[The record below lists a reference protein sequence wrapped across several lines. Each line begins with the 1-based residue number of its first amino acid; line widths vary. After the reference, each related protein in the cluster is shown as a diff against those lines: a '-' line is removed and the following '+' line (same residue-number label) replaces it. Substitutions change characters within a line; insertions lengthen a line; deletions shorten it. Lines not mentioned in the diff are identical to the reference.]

1 MSSKSL
7 VMALAAV
14 VLGGTACSRGSG
26 KVSVSAQSATAA
38 GTTTPTT
45 PGTLD
50 LGNGIVVSRVR
61 AVVQRIALEG
71 SEAAAP
77 DAGAGG
83 ADDPA
88 GHALVADR
96 SSGSDSD
103 GGTDGGQGD
112 DDAEADEVK
121 VGPFLVDLTGDKLAT
136 GISQVFDADV
146 PAGTYREIKVV
157 IAPVAVADAGSIA
170 GLADMNGESIIVD
183 GTVDGTAFSFQS
195 TIHVKQKQES
205 TIVVA
210 SDGSSSNV
218 TLTVDPKT
226 WFVASDGSRLDPGA
240 AASKSQIEDNIRR
253 SVKAFCDHDR
263 NGEDDGQQ
271 HGGADD
277 GPGHT

>member
-1 MSSKSL
+1 MPSKSL
-7 VMALAAV
+7 VMALAAL
-14 VLGGTACSRGSG
+14 VLGGTACSKGSG

-45 PGTLD
+45 AGTLD

-61 AVVQRIALEG
+61 VVVERVALEG
-71 SEAAAP
+71 PEAATP

-83 ADDPA
+83 SDDPA
-88 GHALVADR
+88 SHELVADR
-96 SSGSDSD
+96 SSD
-103 GGTDGGQGD
+103 GGTDGGLGD
-112 DDAEADEVK
+112 DDDADEVK

-146 PAGTYREIKVV
+146 PAGTYGEIKVV
-157 IAPVAVADAGSIA
+157 IAPVAVADAGSSA

-226 WFVASDGSRLDPGA
+226 WFVASDGSRLDPGTD
-240 AASKSQIEDNIRR
+240 ASKPQIEDNIRR

-277 GPGHT
+277 GAGHT

>member
-1 MSSKSL
+1 MPSKSL
-7 VMALAAV
+7 VMALAAL
-14 VLGGTACSRGSG
+14 VLGGTACSKGSG

-45 PGTLD
+45 AGTLD

-61 AVVQRIALEG
+61 VVVERIALEG
-71 SEAAAP
+71 SEAATP

-83 ADDPA
+83 SDDPA
-88 GHALVADR
+88 SHELVADR
-96 SSGSDSD
+96 SSD
-103 GGTDGGQGD
+103 GGTDGGLGD
-112 DDAEADEVK
+112 DDDADEVK

-146 PAGTYREIKVV
+146 PAGTYGEIKVV
-157 IAPVAVADAGSIA
+157 IAPVAVADAGSSA

-226 WFVASDGSRLDPGA
+226 WFVASDGSRLDPGTD
-240 AASKSQIEDNIRR
+240 ASKPQIEDNIRR

-277 GPGHT
+277 GAGHT

>member
-7 VMALAAV
+7 VMVLAAL
-14 VLGGTACSRGSG
+14 VLAGTACSKGSG

-38 GTTTPTT
+38 DTTSPTT

-50 LGNGIVVSRVR
+50 LANGIVVSRVR
-61 AVVQRIALEG
+61 VAVQRIALEG
-71 SEAAAP
+71 SEAATP
-77 DAGAGG
+77 DAGSGG
-83 ADDPA
+83 ADDP
-88 GHALVADR
+88 VADR
-96 SSGSDSD
+96 SSGD
-103 GGTDGGQGD
+103 GGGDGSLGE

-121 VGPFLVDLTGDKLAT
+121 VGPFLVDLTGDKLAS
-136 GISQVFDADV
+136 GISQVFDSDV

-157 IAPVAVADAGSIA
+157 IAPVAVADAGSSA
-170 GLADMNGESIIVD
+170 GLAELNGESIIVD

-210 SDGSSSNV
+210 SDGSTSNV

-226 WFVASDGSRLDPGA
+226 WFVGSDGGRLDPGA

-253 SVKAFCDHDR
+253 SVKAFCDDDR
-263 NGEDDGQQ
+263 NGEDDG
-271 HGGADD
+271 
-277 GPGHT
+277 PGHT

>member
-1 MSSKSL
+1 
-7 VMALAAV
+7 MALAAL
-14 VLGGTACSRGSG
+14 VLAGTACSAKSG

-38 GTTTPTT
+38 DTTTTPTT

-61 AVVQRIALEG
+61 VTVQRIALEG
-71 SEAAAP
+71 AQGATP
-77 DAGAGG
+77 DAGTGG
-83 ADDPA
+83 SDDPA
-88 GHALVADR
+88 GHSLVAVADH
-96 SSGSDSD
+96 
-103 GGTDGGQGD
+103 GGGDDQGD
-112 DDAEADEVK
+112 DDTDEVK
-121 VGPFLVDLTGDKLAT
+121 VGPFLVDLTGDKLTT
-136 GISQVFDADV
+136 GISQVFDSDV

-157 IAPVAVADAGSIA
+157 IAPVATSDAGSDT
-170 GLADMNGESIIVD
+170 GLADMSGESVIVD

-195 TIHVKQKQES
+195 TIHVAQKQES
-205 TIVVA
+205 TIVVT

-218 TLTVDPKT
+218 TLTVDPRT
-226 WFVASDGSRLDPGA
+226 WFVASDGSRLDPSA
-240 AASKSQIEDNIRR
+240 AALKSQIEDNIRR

>member
-7 VMALAAV
+7 VMALAAL
-14 VLGGTACSRGSG
+14 VLGGTACSKGSG

-38 GTTTPTT
+38 GTTTPITA
-45 PGTLD
+45 GTLD

-61 AVVQRIALEG
+61 VAVERIALEG
-71 SEAAAP
+71 PEAATP

-83 ADDPA
+83 SDDPA
-88 GHALVADR
+88 SHELVADR
-96 SSGSDSD
+96 GGDGGSD
-103 GGTDGGQGD
+103 GGLGD
-112 DDAEADEVK
+112 DDDADEVK

-136 GISQVFDADV
+136 GISQVFDSDV

-157 IAPVAVADAGSIA
+157 IAPVAVKDAGSSA
-170 GLADMNGESIIVD
+170 GIADMNGESIIVD

-210 SDGSSSNV
+210 SDGSTSNV

-263 NGEDDGQQ
+263 DGEDDGQQ